1 MRNYYDQTAAWPPRR
16 RGGRT
21 AVVCFLI
28 AIALLVGLA
37 VLLRLL
43 PAAELELPAGQD
55 GDIRQPFAP
64 AASEQPT
71 TVERAPLGDGTTLEL
86 FPLPEGE
93 PLRFQEIYQ
102 ANLSCIVSVRGTKGS
117 SMSLGTGVIM
127 SENGYIITNSHVIE
141 GCSAVDVV
149 LWDERVYP
157 ALLVGRDEQTDL
169 AVLKVEC
176 TGLSPADFGDS
187 GLLRVGD
194 VALAIGNPLGED
206 LRGTMTDG
214 IISALNRD
222 VNVDGRTMSLIQTTA
237 ALNSGNSGGA
247 LINEYGQVIGITN
260 LKMQSY
266 YDTVEGLGFAIPTAT
281 VKAVVDTLIETGV
294 VTGRPTIG
302 ITAYTLTQAM
312 AEAEGLPQGVCI
324 KSVQA
329 GSDAWRQGLRAGDV
343 IVEANGVSIRTMDEL
358 QALKNGMQVGEV
370 LSLRYCRENG
380 WHTADVTL
388 VDQYTLED

>member
-28 AIALLVGLA
+28 AIALLVGVA

>member
-28 AIALLVGLA
+28 AIALLVGVA

-343 IVEANGVSIRTMDEL
+343 IVEANGVSIRTMDDM
-358 QALKNGMQVGEV
+358 QAL
-370 LSLRYCRENG
+370 
-380 WHTADVTL
+380 
-388 VDQYTLED
+388 